1 MMESK
6 TISETIQSNK
16 RKRKRNS
23 NKIEYARDTEREGER
38 ERGRQVGI
46 KIKPRFWEQQDRT
59 TRIPKRQ
66 QEIEQISGA
75 RVESLSCIV
84 SVKVFSSI
92 PPISS

>member
-46 KIKPRFWEQQDRT
+46 KIKPRFGSNKTEQLEFRSAS
-59 TRIPKRQ
+59 RRSNRLAVP
-66 QEIEQISGA
+66 EL
-75 RVESLSCIV
+75 RVFLALSL
-84 SVKVFSSI
+84 
-92 PPISS
+92 